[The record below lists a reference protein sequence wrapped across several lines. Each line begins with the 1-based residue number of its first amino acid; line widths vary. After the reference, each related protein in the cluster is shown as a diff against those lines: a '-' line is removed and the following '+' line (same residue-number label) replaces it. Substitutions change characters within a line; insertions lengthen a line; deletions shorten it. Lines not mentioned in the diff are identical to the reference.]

1 MAHQCCQCKNFTADK
16 AVKSQCVG
24 HCKHFDCDC
33 SGYSEAGYSEFYP
46 NGRECPGFREV
57 A

>member
-1 MAHQCCQCKNFTADK
+1 MVHQCCQCKNFTADK